1 MYFINISYKYII
13 IYIYIMHIIYSV
25 LLFVYRENMFPVD
38 FPFNLHPLEQSLDV
52 LRVRSLA
59 QFHSS
64 LTH

>member
-1 MYFINISYKYII
+1 
-13 IYIYIMHIIYSV
+13 MHIIYSV
-25 LLFVYRENMFPVD
+25 LLFIYRENMFPVD